1 MLSGVAPL
9 LKEFEVSSSEGG
21 CSPDW
26 PWLPNV
32 PIVPPGPRSP
42 PFLPSLMSLTL
53 HQVPFRW
60 SSPIFSLS
68 HLRHLNLRAPISP
81 ALPLD
86 RIRFMI
92 SHNPHLQSLVLYFQ
106 GVLPNVLPLAS
117 LVIREVAEVRIG
129 GHWLLNQLVDC
140 LSTPKL
146 KKLSL
151 SIDPRESA
159 EDVIIGLLTRSA
171 TALNALNPL
180 PSQSTQLTAGAIG
193 DIKLEELSLGYDT
206 PPGPNLF
213 SPSQPFILPA
223 GPSLINHPHIHT
235 HMNIHA
241 MYHYYVPS
249 PTGIIPSWRTL
260 LVHVPH
266 LRVLKVGGMPFEAL
280 LVCLANNEDDGTGL
294 GGGGGSAGNGNNW
307 LAPNL
312 EVLMLRGW
320 CSNYGYGGGGSG
332 GSSNGYG
339 MGGSEVV
346 AKLVVA
352 IESRN
357 LDSGS
362 VGLDGGWGGSTNVLG
377 LGGNSGVKRLKHLE
391 MHDCDLG
398 VDVERWL
405 EGRIERVI
413 CVDPPLS
420 ER

>member
-1 MLSGVAPL
+1 
-9 LKEFEVSSSEGG
+9 
-21 CSPDW
+21 
-26 PWLPNV
+26 
-32 PIVPPGPRSP
+32 
-42 PFLPSLMSLTL
+42 
-53 HQVPFRW
+53 
-60 SSPIFSLS
+60 
-68 HLRHLNLRAPISP
+68 
-81 ALPLD
+81 
-86 RIRFMI
+86 
-92 SHNPHLQSLVLYFQ
+92 
-106 GVLPNVLPLAS
+106 
-117 LVIREVAEVRIG
+117 
-129 GHWLLNQLVDC
+129 
-140 LSTPKL
+140 L

-159 EDVIIGLLTRSA
+159 EDVIISLLTRSA
-171 TALNALNPL
+171 AALSAPNPL
-180 PSQSTQLTAGAIG
+180 PSPLTAGAIG
-193 DIKLEELSLGYDT
+193 NLKLEELSLGYDT
-206 PPGPNLF
+206 PPGPNLL
-213 SPSQPFILPA
+213 SPSHPFILPA

-266 LRVLKVGGMPFEAL
+266 LRVLKVGGMPLEAL
-280 LVCLANNEDDGTGL
+280 LVCLANNEDDATGL
-294 GGGGGSAGNGNNW
+294 GGAGGGAGNGNNW

-320 CSNYGYGGGGSG
+320 CGTYGYGSGGSG
-332 GSSNGYG
+332 GGSNGAGYG

-357 LDSGS
+357 PDSGS
-362 VGLDGGWGGSTNVLG
+362 VGLNGGWGGSTNGWG
-377 LGGNSGVKRLKHLE
+377 LGGNSSVKRLKNLE

-398 VDVERWL
+398 ADVERWL
-405 EGRIERVI
+405 RGRIERVV

>member
-1 MLSGVAPL
+1 
-9 LKEFEVSSSEGG
+9 
-21 CSPDW
+21 
-26 PWLPNV
+26 
-32 PIVPPGPRSP
+32 
-42 PFLPSLMSLTL
+42 
-53 HQVPFRW
+53 
-60 SSPIFSLS
+60 
-68 HLRHLNLRAPISP
+68 
-81 ALPLD
+81 
-86 RIRFMI
+86 MI

-117 LVIREVAEVRIG
+117 LVIREVTEVRIG
-129 GHWLLNQLVDC
+129 GHWLLSQLVDC
-140 LSTPKL
+140 LSTPQL

-171 TALNALNPL
+171 AALSTFNPL
-180 PSQSTQLTAGAIG
+180 PSQFTQLTAGAIG

-206 PPGPNLF
+206 PPSPNLL
-213 SPSQPFILPA
+213 SPSHPFILPA

-249 PTGIIPSWRTL
+249 LTGITPSWRAL

-266 LRVLKVGGMPFEAL
+266 LRVLKVGGMPLEAL
-280 LVCLANNEDDGTGL
+280 LDCLANNEDDGSGL
-294 GGGGGSAGNGNNW
+294 GGAGGSGAGNGNNW

-320 CSNYGYGGGGSG
+320 CSNYGHGSSGSG
-332 GSSNGYG
+332 GSPNGAGYG
-339 MGGSEVV
+339 MGGSEVIT
-346 AKLVVA
+346 KLVVA

-357 LDSGS
+357 PDSGS
-362 VGLDGGWGGSTNVLG
+362 VGLGGGWGGSINDLS
-377 LGGNSGVKRLKHLE
+377 LGGNSSVKRLKHLE

-405 EGRIERVI
+405 EGRIERVV
-413 CVDPPLS
+413 CMDLSLS